1 MSHLDRLLAFLK
13 SLSELSS
20 AASAAD
26 LDAADDDSADA
37 FANAATDDA
46 NDVGYFGGAVFPVA
60 FGACITPDGAAE
72 PTEPTEEPTEEPT
85 AEPTAEAYE
94 ECFNFSSDNTAVIGI
109 DLDMRGC
116 GCTNEDEDDGCDE
129 DEEEEEGFEDDL
141 ASDVE
146 EEEEGLL
153 EDEDDG
159 LEDADD
165 DLAESFG
172 AAAEEVVVIGSFPAT
187 PLFLPLTNST
197 FVLFFAF
204 SASLSRRYFCCFSPS
219 LS

>member
-60 FGACITPDGAAE
+60 FGACIAPDGAAE
-72 PTEPTEEPTEEPT
+72 PTETTAEPTEEPT

-94 ECFNFSSDNTAVIGI
+94 ECFNFSSDNTAAMGI

-116 GCTNEDEDDGCDE
+116 GCPDEDEDEGC

-141 ASDVE
+141 ASDVV
-146 EEEEGLL
+146 EEEGLL
-153 EDEDDG
+153 EDEEDG

-165 DLAESFG
+165 DLAESF
-172 AAAEEVVVIGSFPAT
+172 AAAVEEVVVIGSFPGT

-204 SASLSRRYFCCFSPS
+204 SASLSRRNFCCFSPS